1 MPKRE
6 YRQDKLSK
14 LAELCLRMAN
24 VIDRHGENGDY
35 EFANEIGLGYL
46 ALSGYLR
53 DGVKAIADMQMDY
66 SDAVSMKNLAE
77 LSENEAREYLKDIF
91 GEEDVDSLNETYKA
105 RIKEFVQSL
114 FNEMDGDE

>member
-6 YRQDKLSK
+6 YRPDKLSR
-14 LAELCLRMAN
+14 LAEICLRMAN

-35 EFANEIGLGYL
+35 EFADEVGMGYL

-53 DGVKAIADMQMDY
+53 DGVKAIADMQMNY
-66 SDAVSMKNLAE
+66 SEAVSQKNLAE
-77 LSENEAREYLKDIF
+77 LSESGAREYLKDIF
-91 GEEDVDSLNETYKA
+91 GDEDVDSLNETYKA

-114 FNEMDGDE
+114 FDEIEVEE

>member
-6 YRQDKLSK
+6 YRPDKLSR
-14 LAELCLRMAN
+14 LAELCLRIAN
-24 VIDRHGENGDY
+24 VIDRHGEKNDY
-35 EFANEIGLGYL
+35 EFSDEVGLGYL

-66 SDAVSMKNLAE
+66 SEAVSMKNLAE

-105 RIKEFVQSL
+105 RIKEFAQSL
-114 FNEMDGDE
+114 FAEMEVDE